1 MNRFGIGQPVRRVE
15 DQRFLTGRARYVD
28 DIQLPH
34 MLHGAVVMSPHA
46 HARIVSIDVKPALEM
61 PGVHLVLTGEDVK
74 KENLGGIPPLFM
86 PEDMGGPKGYRTF
99 RPLLEP
105 AKARYVGDRIAFV
118 VADTPELARVAADR
132 VEVEYEPLPAAV
144 SVAEAAKE
152 GAPKVWDD
160 NAAGNLAFPLMM
172 GNKEATEAAFAK
184 AKHKVSIRLYNNR
197 ITANAME
204 PRAAIGDY
212 QSEAFTLYTSSQNPH
227 GVRGILCNAVFK
239 MPENQL
245 RVISPDV
252 GGGFGMKG
260 DIYPEDGLVLVA
272 SRRLGRPVKW
282 VATRTES
289 LLGDNHG
296 RDQVISAEMALDEA
310 GKILAIRAQALH
322 SVGSYVTNA
331 GVVPVMCAL
340 RNIPNVYV
348 VPAMLVMSKATFTH
362 TTPLGPYRGAGRP
375 EASYLIERLMDE
387 AAVQLGI
394 DPVELRRRNYIPPS
408 AMPYN
413 TTANWTVAPHVGWTY
428 DSGEF
433 AKLTDRALEMADW
446 NGFASRKSAS
456 QQKGKLRGRALIYYL
471 EDSGVFNERMELRF
485 DPSGTLTVV
494 AGTHSHGQ
502 GHATTY
508 AQLVSDWLGVPFES
522 VRLVQGDTDA
532 VSFGRGTYAS
542 RSAMLGGSALKG
554 AADAIIDKAKPMAAH
569 LLEVSQKDIE
579 FREGRFTVVGT
590 DKGIALTD
598 VAKAFFR
605 PVGPTTKFGIGLD
618 ASGGSNHPPTFP
630 NGCHVCE
637 LEIDPE
643 TGEVEI
649 DRYVVVDDVGRV
661 INPMICHG
669 QIEGALAQGI
679 GQALMENVAFDPE
692 SGQMLSAS
700 FMDYAMP
707 RATDVPRHVEMDFID
722 VPAKTNPLG
731 VKGVGEAGCVGAPP
745 AIMNAVL
752 DALRPLGVK
761 HLDMPATPRRI
772 WEALRS
778 AGAPAGSAATPR
790 R

>member
-1 MNRFGIGQPVRRVE
+1 MNRYGIGQPVRRVE

-28 DIQLPH
+28 DIRLPH

-46 HARIVSIDVKPALEM
+46 HARIKRVDASEALAM
-61 PGVHLVLTGEDVK
+61 PGVHLVLTGRDIRD
-74 KENLGGIPPLFM
+74 ENLGGIPPLFM

-99 RPLLEP
+99 RPLLE
-105 AKARYVGDRIAFV
+105 AEKARYVGDRIAFV
-118 VADTPELARVAADR
+118 VADTPELARIAAEK
-132 VEVEYEPLPAAV
+132 VEVDYEPLPAV
-144 SVAEAAKE
+144 VNVADAAQE

-160 NAAGNLAFPLMM
+160 NAMGNLAFPLMM
-172 GNKEATEAAFAK
+172 GNQEATDAAFAK
-184 AKHKVSIRLYNNR
+184 ARHKVALRLVNNR
-197 ITANAME
+197 ISANAME
-204 PRAAIGDY
+204 PRAALGDF
-212 QSEAFTLYTSSQNPH
+212 QNDAFTLYTSSQNPH
-227 GVRGILCNAVFK
+227 GARAILCNAVLK
-239 MPENQL
+239 IPETRL
-245 RVISPDV
+245 RVVSPDV

-260 DIYPEDGLVLVA
+260 DVYPEDGLVLVA

-282 VATRTES
+282 VATRAES

-296 RDQVISAEMALDEA
+296 RDQVISAEMALDEN
-310 GKILAIRAQALH
+310 GRILAIRAQALH
-322 SVGSYVTNA
+322 SVGAYVTNA
-331 GVVPVMCAL
+331 GVVPVLCAL

-348 VPAMLVMSKATFTH
+348 VPAMLVTSKATFTH

-375 EASYLIERLMDE
+375 EASYVIERLMDE

-394 DPVELRRRNYIPPS
+394 DRVEIRRRNYIAPD

-413 TTANWTVAPHVGWTY
+413 TTANWTVAQHVGWTY

-433 AKLTDRALEMADW
+433 AKLTDRALELADW
-446 NGFASRKSAS
+446 QGFPARKKASEA
-456 QQKGKLRGRALIYYL
+456 KGRLRGRALIYYL

-485 DPSGTLTVV
+485 DPSGMVTVV

-508 AQLVSDWLGVPFES
+508 AQLVSDWLGVPFEN

-554 AADAIIDKAKPMAAH
+554 AADAIVEKAKPMAAF
-569 LLEVSQKDIE
+569 LLEAAAGDLEFKD
-579 FREGRFTVVGT
+579 GKFTVVGT
-590 DKGIALTD
+590 DKGIALSE
-598 VAKAFFR
+598 VAKAFYR
-605 PVGPTTKFGIGLD
+605 PVGPTTRFGIGLD
-618 ASGGSNHPPTFP
+618 ASAGSNHPPTFP

-637 LEIDPE
+637 VEIDPE
-643 TGEVEI
+643 TGETAIE
-649 DRYVVVDDVGRV
+649 RYVVVDDVGRV
-661 INPMICHG
+661 INPLICHG

-679 GQALMENVAFDPE
+679 GQALMENIAFDPQ

-707 RATDVPRHVEMDFID
+707 RAADVPRHVEMEFVD

-731 VKGVGEAGCVGAPP
+731 VKGIGEAGCVGAPP
-745 AIMNAVL
+745 AIMNALL

-761 HLDMPATPRRI
+761 HLDMPATPRRV
-772 WEALRS
+772 WEALRDAAS
-778 AGAPAGSAATPR
+778 ARSLA
-790 R
+790 

>member
-1 MNRFGIGQPVRRVE
+1 MNNRFGIGQPVRRVE
-15 DQRFLTGRARYVD
+15 DQRFLTGRSRYVD
-28 DIQLPH
+28 DLQLPH
-34 MLHGAVVMSPHA
+34 MVHGAVVMSPHP
-46 HARIVSIDVKPALEM
+46 HARIRGIDATEALKL
-61 PGVHLVLTGEDVK
+61 PGVLCVLTGEDLRK
-74 KENLGGIPPLFM
+74 DGLGGIPPLFM

-105 AKARYVGDRIAFV
+105 GKARYVGDRIAFV
-118 VADTPELARVAADR
+118 VAATPDQARIAAER
-132 VEVEYEPLPAAV
+132 VEVDYEPLPAVV
-144 SVAEAAKE
+144 SVEDAARE

-184 AKHKVSIRLYNNR
+184 AKHKVSVRLYNNR
-197 ITANAME
+197 ITANTME
-204 PRAAIGDY
+204 PRAVIGDY
-212 QSEAFTLYTSSQNPH
+212 NAADDAFTLYTSSQNPH
-227 GVRGILCNAVFK
+227 GVRSILAGAVFRL
-239 MPENQL
+239 PEIKI

-260 DIYPEDGLVLVA
+260 DIYPEDGLVLWA
-272 SRRLGRPVKW
+272 SRKLGRPVKW

-296 RDQVISAEMALDEA
+296 RDQLIHAEMALDES
-310 GKILAIRAQALH
+310 GRILAVRAQALH
-322 SVGSYVTNA
+322 SVGAYVTNA
-331 GVVPVMCAL
+331 GVVPVLCAL

-348 VPAMLVMSKATFTH
+348 VPAMLVAGKATFTH

-375 EASYLIERLMDE
+375 EASYVIERLMDE
-387 AAVQLGI
+387 AARKVGL

-413 TTANWTVAPHVGWTY
+413 TTAGWTVGAAVGWTY

-433 AKLTDRALEMADW
+433 AKLTDRALELADW
-446 NGFASRKSAS
+446 KGFEKRKQES
-456 QQKGKLRGRALIYYL
+456 QAKGLLRGRSLIYYL

-485 DPSGTLTVV
+485 DPSGMVTIV

-508 AQLVSDWLGVPFES
+508 AQLVSDWLGVPFGNI
-522 VRLVQGDTDA
+522 RLVQGDTDA
-532 VSFGRGTYAS
+532 VAFGRGTYAS

-554 AADAIIDKAKPMAAH
+554 AADAIIEKAKAMAAH
-569 LLEVSQKDIE
+569 LMEASPADLEFQAGKFSVM
-579 FREGRFTVVGT
+579 GT
-590 DKGIALTD
+590 DRSLPLTD

-605 PVGPTTKFGIGLD
+605 PVGPTTQFGTGLD
-618 ASGGSNHPPTFP
+618 ASGSSNVPPTFP
-630 NGCHVCE
+630 NGCHACE
-637 LEIDPE
+637 LEIDPD
-643 TGEVEI
+643 TGEVFI

-679 GQALMENVAFDPE
+679 GQALMENIAFDRE

-707 RATDVPRHVEMDFID
+707 RAGDLPLHYELDFID

-745 AIMNAVL
+745 VVMNAIL
-752 DALRPLGVK
+752 DALRPLGVQ
-761 HLDMPATPRRI
+761 HLDMPATPHRVWQAIR
-772 WEALRS
+772 
-778 AGAPAGSAATPR
+778 AGERQAK
-790 R
+790 

>member
-1 MNRFGIGQPVRRVE
+1 MNRYGIGQPVRRVE
-15 DQRFLTGRARYVD
+15 DQRFLTGRSRYVD
-28 DIQLPH
+28 DLQLPH

-46 HARIVSIDVKPALEM
+46 HARIRGIDVQPAVAS
-61 PGVHLVLTGEDVK
+61 PGVELVLTGEDAK
-74 KENLGGIPPLFM
+74 AEGLGGIPPLFM

-105 AKARYVGDRIAFV
+105 AKVRYVGDRVAFV
-118 VADTPELARVAADR
+118 VARTPEEARIAAER
-132 VEVEYEPLPAAV
+132 VEVDYDPLPAAV
-144 SVAEAAKE
+144 SVEDAARE

-172 GNKEATEAAFAK
+172 GNKDATEAAFAT
-184 AKHKVSIRLYNNR
+184 AKHKVSVRLYNNR
-197 ITANAME
+197 ISANAME

-212 QSEAFTLYTSSQNPH
+212 NLAEGSFTLYTSSQNPH
-227 GVRGILCNAVFK
+227 GARSVLAGAIFK
-239 MPENQL
+239 IPETKL

-260 DIYPEDGLVLVA
+260 DTYPEDGLVLWA
-272 SRRLGRPVKW
+272 SRKLGRPVKW

-296 RDQVISAEMALDEA
+296 RDQLITAEMALDEN
-310 GKILAIRAQALH
+310 GKILAVRAQALH
-322 SVGSYVTNA
+322 AVGAYVTNA
-331 GVVPVMCAL
+331 GVVPVLCSL

-348 VPAMLVMSKATFTH
+348 VPAMLVASKATFTH

-387 AAVQLGI
+387 AARKLDL
-394 DPVELRRRNYIPPS
+394 DPVDLRRRNFISAS

-413 TTANWTVAPHVGWTY
+413 TTAGWTVGAAAGWTY

-433 AKLTDRALEMADW
+433 AKLTDRCLEISDW
-446 NGFASRKSAS
+446 NGFPQRKRETEAR
-456 QQKGKLRGRALIYYL
+456 GRLRGKALIYYL

-485 DPSGTLTVV
+485 DPSGMVTIV

-508 AQLVSDWLGVPFES
+508 AQLVSDWLGVPFENI
-522 VRLVQGDTDA
+522 RLVQGDTDA

-542 RSAMLGGSALKG
+542 RSAMLGSSALKG
-554 AADAIIDKAKPMAAH
+554 AADAIIEKGKLMAAH
-569 LLEVSQKDIE
+569 LLEASSKDIE
-579 FREGRFTVVGT
+579 FQPGRFTVVGT
-590 DKGIALTD
+590 DRTIPMMD

-605 PVGPTTKFGIGLD
+605 PAGPTTKFGTGLD
-618 ASGGSNHPPTFP
+618 ASGSSNVPPTFP
-630 NGCHVCE
+630 NGCHACE
-637 LEIDPE
+637 VEVDPE
-643 TGEVEI
+643 TGEVFV
-649 DRYVVVDDVGRV
+649 DRYAVVDDVGRV

-679 GQALMENVAFDPE
+679 GQALMENVAFDRE
-692 SGQMLSAS
+692 SGQLLSAS

-707 RATDVPRHVEMDFID
+707 RACDLPPHYELDFID
-722 VPAKTNPLG
+722 VPAKTNPIG

-745 AIMNAVL
+745 AVMNAVL
-752 DALRPLGVK
+752 DALRSLGVQ
-761 HLDMPATPRRI
+761 HLDMPATPHRVWQAIRT
-772 WEALRS
+772 AK
-778 AGAPAGSAATPR
+778 
-790 R
+790 

>member
-1 MNRFGIGQPVRRVE
+1 VNRNGIGQAVRRVE
-15 DQRFLTGRARYVD
+15 DQRFLTGRSRYVD

-46 HARIVSIDVKPALEM
+46 HARIKNIDISAAMKS
-61 PGVHLVLTGEDVK
+61 PGVHLVLTGADAK

-118 VADTPELARVAADR
+118 VADTSEQARIAAEL
-132 VEVEYEPLPAAV
+132 VEIHWEPLPAV
-144 SVAEAAKE
+144 VNVEDAAKE

-172 GNKEATEAAFAK
+172 GNKETTEAAFAK
-184 AKHKVSIRLYNNR
+184 AKHKVSVRLYNNR

-204 PRAAIGDY
+204 PRACIGDFAND
-212 QSEAFTLYTSSQNPH
+212 SFTLYTSSQNPH
-227 GVRGILCNAVFK
+227 GVRSILAGAVLK
-239 MPENQL
+239 LPEIKL
-245 RVISPDV
+245 RVIAPDV

-260 DIYPEDGLVLVA
+260 DIYPEDGLVLWA
-272 SRRLGRPVKW
+272 ARKLGRPVKW

-289 LLGDNHG
+289 MLGDNHG
-296 RDQVISAEMALDEA
+296 RDQLISAEMALDDN
-310 GKILAIRAQALH
+310 GKILGIRAQALH
-322 SVGSYVTNA
+322 AVGAYVTNA
-331 GVVPVMCAL
+331 GVVPVLCAL

-348 VPAMLVMSKATFTH
+348 VPAMLVASKATFTH

-375 EASYLIERLMDE
+375 EASYVIERLMDE
-387 AAVQLGI
+387 AARQLAL

-413 TTANWTVAPHVGWTY
+413 TTAGWTVGAAVGWTY
-428 DSGEF
+428 DSGDF
-433 AKLTDRALEMADW
+433 ARLTDRCLELADW
-446 NGFASRKSAS
+446 AGFPARKKHSEA
-456 QQKGKLRGRALIYYL
+456 KGRLRGRSLIYYL

-485 DPSGTLTVV
+485 DPSGMVTVV

-508 AQLVSDWLGVPFES
+508 AQLVSDWLGVPFEN

-532 VSFGRGTYAS
+532 VAFGRGTYAS

-554 AADAIIDKAKPMAAH
+554 AADAIIEKAKGMAAH
-569 LLEVSQKDIE
+569 LMEASPKDIE
-579 FREGRFTVVGT
+579 FQAGKFTVVGT
-590 DKGIALTD
+590 DRSIPLTE
-598 VAKAFFR
+598 VAKAFYR
-605 PVGPTTKFGIGLD
+605 PVGPTTRFGTGLD
-618 ASGGSNHPPTFP
+618 ASGSSAAPPTFP
-630 NGCHVCE
+630 NGCHACE
-637 LEIDPE
+637 LEVDPE
-643 TGEVEI
+643 TGEVFI
-649 DRYVVVDDVGRV
+649 DRYAVVDDVGRV

-679 GQALMENVAFDPE
+679 GQALMENIAFDRE

-700 FMDYAMP
+700 FNDYAMP
-707 RATDVPRHVEMDFID
+707 RASDLPLHYELEFID

-745 AIMNAVL
+745 AVMNAIL
-752 DALRPLGVK
+752 DALRPRGVQ
-761 HLDMPATPRRI
+761 HLDMPATPRRV
-772 WEALRS
+772 WEALQR
-778 AGAPAGSAATPR
+778 AG
-790 R
+790 